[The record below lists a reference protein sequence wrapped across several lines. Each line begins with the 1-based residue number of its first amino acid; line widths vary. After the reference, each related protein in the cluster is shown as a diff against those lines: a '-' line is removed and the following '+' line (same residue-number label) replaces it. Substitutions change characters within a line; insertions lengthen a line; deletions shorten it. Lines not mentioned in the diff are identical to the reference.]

1 MEELTDSQINKP
13 EISFAGFSK
22 WYEENKS
29 DLLKEANKWK
39 KQNEKLTSEFL
50 TEWPLERLRT
60 LKIDEYVIG
69 KGSQNKSFCHE
80 IENGKYAKMYLG
92 IGGGNAGK
100 FGIYWSKKAQTYYDQ
115 NNRAIPADELD
126 EKFTLLKKDLFLIIK
141 KGISSEFSDD
151 VFNSSI
157 RANSFFNR
165 SALVTKLLCAY
176 SKKEIFSGI
185 NMNKGKDLRELW
197 DKLVKLNTNGW
208 VYKQNFDIT
217 AAISNKYPEL
227 DGSLLSRILWQYRN
241 AVLPA
246 EDTNKSK
253 LSADE
258 KEKEN
263 MITYK
268 NEYSTV
274 VLNEKNVIFH
284 GAPGTGKTYLA
295 NQIAADIVSEGRTT
309 NVAKL
314 TSEQKQRIG
323 FVQFHPSYDYTDFVE
338 GLRPATSDDG
348 VVNFYLKSGS
358 FMSFVEKAKAAKL
371 VNGQDNFEEA
381 WQKFFSEV
389 TDQGITGTGYNEL
402 KTLTGKP
409 IKNLVSYD
417 RNGVQ
422 GVYPDKTKMY
432 WNHDQ
437 IYRVYC
443 GLPGVPKGG
452 LDSYRKAVVSHLKA
466 EFGLK
471 PYKPAVVSESNEK
484 KYVFI
489 IDEINRGEI
498 SKIFGELFFSIDP
511 EYRDNKEGVFTQYAN
526 LHKNTE
532 EKFYIPGN
540 VYIIGTMN
548 DIDRSVDTFDFAMRR
563 RFTFIEI
570 TAEESAENMNLNAEV
585 KEQMKRLN
593 EAIIKEGRLTT
604 DYQIGASYFKNLVTP
619 EITKEDAPLWNNK
632 LYPLLKDY
640 FRGEREAKSKL
651 DKISKSYFS
660 KNKEG

>member
-1 MEELTDSQINKP
+1 MEEPTNLQIDKP
-13 EISFAGFSK
+13 EISFDGFSK

-29 DLLKEANKWK
+29 KLLEEANEWK
-39 KQNEKLTSEFL
+39 RQNEKLTSEFL
-50 TEWPLERLRT
+50 KEWPLESLR
-60 LKIDEYVIG
+60 KISIDEYVIG
-69 KGSQNKSFCHE
+69 KGSKNRSLCHE

-100 FGIYWSKKAQTYYDQ
+100 FGIYWSKKAQTYYNQ
-115 NNRAIPADELD
+115 NNQAIPADELD
-126 EKFTLLKKDLFLIIK
+126 EKFKLLKKDLLLILE
-141 KGISSEFSDD
+141 KGINANFSDD

-165 SALVTKLLCAY
+165 PALVTKLLCAY
-176 SKKEIFSGI
+176 SKGKIFSGI
-185 NMNKGKDLRELW
+185 NMNKDQKKLW
-197 DKLVKLNTNGW
+197 GRLIKLNKNGW

-217 AAISNKYPEL
+217 AAIANKYPEL
-227 DGSLLSRILWQYRN
+227 DGRLLSSILWQYRN
-241 AVLPA
+241 AVLPN
-246 EDTNKSK
+246 EDTNKNK
-253 LSADE
+253 LSADK

-274 VLNEKNVIFH
+274 VLNEKNVVFH

-295 NQIAADIVSEGRTT
+295 NQIAADIVSDGRTT

-389 TDQGITGTGYNEL
+389 TDQGIDGTGYNEL

-409 IKNLVSYD
+409 IKDLVSYD
-417 RNGVQ
+417 RNGMQ
-422 GVYPDKTKMY
+422 GVYPDKTTMY

-452 LDSYRKAVVSHLKA
+452 LDSYRKAIVAHLKA
-466 EFGLK
+466 KYGLK
-471 PYKPAVVSESNEK
+471 AYKPSVVSESNEK

-511 EYRDNKEGVFTQYAN
+511 EYRDNEEGVFTQYAN

-532 EKFYIPGN
+532 EKFYVPGN

-570 TAEESAENMNLNAEV
+570 TAEESAENMNLNPEV
-585 KEQMKRLN
+585 KEQMQRLN
-593 EAIIKEGRLTT
+593 KAIIKEGGLTT
-604 DYQIGASYFKNLVTP
+604 DYQIGASYFKNLVSP
-619 EITKEDAPLWNNK
+619 EVTKANAPLWNNK

-651 DKISKSYFS
+651 AKISKSYFS
-660 KNKEG
+660 KDEED